1 MQMFKERVNNLTG
14 IKLQPHQLEAFAL
27 YAQEIIA
34 WNKKFNLTSI
44 FDLEAIY
51 TKHFLDSLSCLLVI
65 DPLNA
70 LNVVDIGSGA
80 GFPGIPLKITL
91 PNLYLTIVESNRKKA
106 SFCEMIAKKL
116 NLRDVMIQNQRVEII
131 GQEMNFRESYDWAIA
146 RAVAHLSTL
155 TEYMLPLVKLGGKA
169 LAMKAKKTQQEI
181 ADAKYA
187 IQVLGGKIE
196 NTFPVNIPGLSEKR
210 YLVSIAKLKHTP
222 KKYPRRTGV
231 PVKKPLSA

>member
-91 PNLYLTIVESNRKKA
+91 PNLHLTIVESNRKKA

-169 LAMKAKKTQQEI
+169 LAMKAKK
-181 ADAKYA
+181 
-187 IQVLGGKIE
+187 
-196 NTFPVNIPGLSEKR
+196 NTAGDR
-210 YLVSIAKLKHTP
+210 
-222 KKYPRRTGV
+222 
-231 PVKKPLSA
+231 